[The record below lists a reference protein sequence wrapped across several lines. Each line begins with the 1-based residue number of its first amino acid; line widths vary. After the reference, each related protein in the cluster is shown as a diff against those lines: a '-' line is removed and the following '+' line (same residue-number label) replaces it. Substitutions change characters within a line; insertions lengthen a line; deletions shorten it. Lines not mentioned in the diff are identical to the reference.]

1 LEEVVIMKKNFESVI
16 LAEDLDRIIAG
27 LSDRERALLRGS
39 TVLMTGCGGFLGY
52 LFTHLFVGRASQ
64 LGIRRVIGLENFL
77 TGKREWLQALAERH
91 DHFRL
96 VEFNVITDSIEDVAN
111 AAEADWV
118 LHMAS
123 IASPTYYR
131 KYPLETIDANVGGLR
146 KMLDFY
152 RNRPVK
158 GVLFFSSSEIYGDPV
173 PAAIPTQESYR
184 GNVSTIGPRSCY
196 DEAKRFGETLCYVM
210 AEQFK
215 LPARAVRPFNNFG
228 PGMDLNDKRLPADL
242 ANAIR
247 EGRDIELLSNG
258 SPTRTYC
265 YVSDAITGYLKVMM
279 HSEFDVFNIGN
290 DSPEISVREFAERMC
305 QSGRDV
311 FGYTGS
317 VIAGES
323 KDVHY
328 LTDNPQRR
336 CPDLAH
342 ARKVLGYAPQVG
354 VDEGILRYLKF
365 VKETKGTLV

>member
-1 LEEVVIMKKNFESVI
+1 MEEVVIMIEKFESLI

-52 LFTHLFVGRASQ
+52 LFTHLFVSLAPR

-77 TGKREWLQALAERH
+77 TGKRGWLWSLKERH
-91 DHFRL
+91 SHFHL
-96 VEFNVITDSIEDVAN
+96 MEFNVITDSIENVPE
-111 AAEADWV
+111 AAGVDWV

-123 IASPTYYR
+123 IASPTFYR

-146 KMLDFY
+146 RILDFY
-152 RNRPVK
+152 RGRPVK
-158 GVLFFSSSEIYGDPV
+158 GILFFSSSEIYGDPV
-173 PAAIPTQESYR
+173 PSAIPTQESYR
-184 GNVSTIGPRSCY
+184 GNVSTVGPRSCY

-210 AEQFK
+210 AEQFG
-215 LPARAVRPFNNFG
+215 LPVRVVRPFNNFG

-265 YVSDAITGYLKVMM
+265 YVTDAITGYLKVLM

-290 DSPEISVREFAERMC
+290 DSPEISVRQFAERMC
-305 QSGRDV
+305 QAGRDI
-311 FGYTGS
+311 FGYTGRLIS
-317 VIAGES
+317 GES
-323 KDVHY
+323 ADVHY

-336 CPDLAH
+336 CPDLTH
-342 ARKVLGYAPQVG
+342 SRRG
-354 VDEGILRYLKF
+354 VRL
-365 VKETKGTLV
+365 